1 MTDSPRWALVT
12 GASAGIG
19 AAFAR
24 DLAAQGC
31 ALVLTA
37 RRSERL
43 QSLAAELRQAYGT
56 RCEILPADL
65 ADPTAPANLC
75 AQLDAHGIGID
86 LLINNAGYGVPGT
99 FDASPWPR
107 HADFI
112 QVMMTAPTELAH
124 RLLPGMRARGW
135 GRIVNVAS
143 LAGLVPGTAAHTLYG
158 ASKAYLIHFSQSLG
172 QENGAR
178 GVHVCALCPGFTW
191 SEFHDV
197 SGARAQVARMPRW
210 MWMDA
215 AHVVRE
221 GLAAAERG
229 DLVYVPGRINRGI
242 KTLFKLLPD
251 RFALALIARR
261 AHRFRVGADASADQH
276 SPREH

>member
-1 MTDSPRWALVT
+1 MSDSPRWALVT

-24 DLAAQGC
+24 ALAAQGC

-37 RRSERL
+37 RRVERL
-43 QSLAAELRQAYGT
+43 QILAIELEQAHDT
-56 RCEILPADL
+56 RCVILPADL

-75 AQLDAHGIGID
+75 AQLAARGIGVDI
-86 LLINNAGYGVPGT
+86 LINNAGYGVPGT
-99 FDASPWPR
+99 FEASVWAR

-112 QVMMTAPTELAH
+112 QVMVTAPTELAH
-124 RLLPGMRARGW
+124 RLLPGMRARGY

-172 QENGAR
+172 QENRAC
-178 GVHVCALCPGFTW
+178 GVHVCALCPGFAW

-197 SGARAQVARMPRW
+197 SGARAQVSRMPRW
-210 MWMDA
+210 MWMGA
-215 AHVVRE
+215 ARVARE
-221 GLAAAERG
+221 GLVAVERG
-229 DLVYVPGRINRGI
+229 ALVYVPGRINRGI

-251 RFALALIARR
+251 RLALALIAHR
-261 AHRFRVGADASADQH
+261 AHQFRVSDDVAANQQSQRNH
-276 SPREH
+276 

>member
-1 MTDSPRWALVT
+1 MSDSPRWALVT

-24 DLAAQGC
+24 ALAAQGC

-37 RRSERL
+37 RRVERL
-43 QSLAAELRQAYGT
+43 QTLAIELEQAHDT
-56 RCEILPADL
+56 RCVILPADL

-75 AQLDAHGIGID
+75 AQLAARGIGVDI
-86 LLINNAGYGVPGT
+86 LINNAGYGVPGT
-99 FDASPWPR
+99 FAASVWAR

-124 RLLPGMRARGW
+124 RLLPGMRARGY
-135 GRIVNVAS
+135 GRIINVAS

-172 QENGAR
+172 QENRAC

-197 SGARAQVARMPRW
+197 SGARTQASRMPRW
-210 MWMDA
+210 MWMGA
-215 AHVVRE
+215 ARVVRE
-221 GLAAAERG
+221 GLVAVERG
-229 DLVYVPGRINRGI
+229 ALVYVPGSINRSI

-251 RFALALIARR
+251 RLALTLIARR
-261 AHRFRVGADASADQH
+261 AHQFRVSDGAAAEQPSRRDH
-276 SPREH
+276 

>member
-1 MTDSPRWALVT
+1 MSDSPRWALVT

-24 DLAAQGC
+24 ALAAQGC

-37 RRSERL
+37 RRVERL
-43 QSLAAELRQAYGT
+43 QTLAIELEQAHDT
-56 RCEILPADL
+56 RCVILPADL

-75 AQLDAHGIGID
+75 AQLAARGIGVDI
-86 LLINNAGYGVPGT
+86 LINNAGYGVPGT
-99 FDASPWPR
+99 FEASVWAR

-124 RLLPGMRARGW
+124 RLLPGMRARGY
-135 GRIVNVAS
+135 GRIINVAS

-172 QENGAR
+172 QENRAC

-197 SGARAQVARMPRW
+197 SGARTQASRMPRW
-210 MWMDA
+210 MWMGA
-215 AHVVRE
+215 ARVVRE
-221 GLAAAERG
+221 GLVAVERG
-229 DLVYVPGRINRGI
+229 ALVYVPGSINRSI

-251 RFALALIARR
+251 RLALTLIARR
-261 AHRFRVGADASADQH
+261 AHQFRVSDGAAAEQPSRRDH
-276 SPREH
+276 

>member
-1 MTDSPRWALVT
+1 MSDSPRWALVT

-24 DLAAQGC
+24 ALAAQGC

-37 RRSERL
+37 RRVERL
-43 QSLAAELRQAYGT
+43 QTLAIELEQAHDT
-56 RCEILPADL
+56 RCVILPADL

-75 AQLDAHGIGID
+75 AQLAARGIGVDI
-86 LLINNAGYGVPGT
+86 LIHNAGYGVPGT
-99 FDASPWPR
+99 FEASVWAR

-124 RLLPGMRARGW
+124 RLLPGMRARGY
-135 GRIVNVAS
+135 GRIINVAS

-172 QENGAR
+172 QENRAC

-197 SGARAQVARMPRW
+197 SGARTQASRMPRW
-210 MWMDA
+210 MWMGA
-215 AHVVRE
+215 ARVVRE
-221 GLAAAERG
+221 GLVAVERG
-229 DLVYVPGRINRGI
+229 ALVYVPGSINRSI

-251 RFALALIARR
+251 RLALTLIARR
-261 AHRFRVGADASADQH
+261 AHQFRVSDGAAAEQPSRRDH
-276 SPREH
+276 

>member
-1 MTDSPRWALVT
+1 MSDSPRWALVT
-12 GASAGIG
+12 GASSGIG

-24 DLAAQGC
+24 ELAAQGC
-31 ALVLTA
+31 ALVLSA
-37 RRSERL
+37 RRGARL
-43 QSLAAELRQAYGT
+43 QSLATDLQRAHGT
-56 RCEILPADL
+56 RCELLPADL
-65 ADPTAPANLC
+65 ADPTAPAEMCTRL
-75 AQLDAHGIGID
+75 QAHGIDID

-112 QVMMTAPTELAH
+112 QVMMTAPTELAY

-158 ASKAYLIHFSQSLG
+158 ASKAYLIRFSQSLG
-172 QENGAR
+172 QENRAR
-178 GVHVCALCPGFTW
+178 GVQVCALCPGFTW

-215 AHVVRE
+215 ARVARE
-221 GLAAAERG
+221 GLAAVERG
-229 DLVYVPGRINRGI
+229 DLVYVPGRINRAI
-242 KTLFKLLPD
+242 KTLFEVLPD
-251 RFALALIARR
+251 RLALALIARR
-261 AHRFRVGADASADQH
+261 ARQFRVTDPAAGAPPSQ
-276 SPREH
+276 PR

>member
-24 DLAAQGC
+24 GLAAQGC

-65 ADPTAPANLC
+65 ADPAAPANLC
-75 AQLDAHGIGID
+75 AQLDARGIGID
-86 LLINNAGYGVPGT
+86 LLINNAGYGIPGT
-99 FDASPWPR
+99 FDASSWSR

-124 RLLPGMRARGW
+124 RLLPGMHARGW
-135 GRIVNVAS
+135 GRIINVAS

-158 ASKAYLIHFSQSLG
+158 ASKAYLIRFSQSLG
-172 QENGAR
+172 QENASR

-197 SGARAQVARMPRW
+197 SGARAQVARLPIW

-215 AHVVRE
+215 ARVVRE

-251 RFALALIARR
+251 RLALALIARR
-261 AHRFRVGADASADQH
+261 AHHFRVSADAVVDRQP
-276 SPREH
+276 PRNP

>member
-24 DLAAQGC
+24 GLAAQGC
-31 ALVLTA
+31 ALALTA

-43 QSLAAELRQAYGT
+43 QALATELAQAHGT
-56 RCEILPADL
+56 RCEILTADL
-65 ADPTAPANLC
+65 ADPAAPANLC
-75 AQLDAHGIGID
+75 AQLDARGIGID
-86 LLINNAGYGVPGT
+86 LLINNAGYGIPGT
-99 FDASPWPR
+99 FDASSWPR

-124 RLLPGMRARGW
+124 RLLPGMHARGW
-135 GRIVNVAS
+135 GRIINVAS

-158 ASKAYLIHFSQSLG
+158 ASKAYLIRFSQSLG
-172 QENGAR
+172 QENASR

-197 SGARAQVARMPRW
+197 SGARAQVARLPIW

-215 AHVVRE
+215 ARVVRE
-221 GLAAAERG
+221 GLAAVERG
-229 DLVYVPGRINRGI
+229 ELVYVPGRVNRSI

-251 RFALALIARR
+251 RLALALIARR
-261 AHRFRVGADASADQH
+261 AHHFRVSTDAAVDRH
-276 SPREH
+276 PPRNP

>member
-1 MTDSPRWALVT
+1 MSDSPRWALVT

-24 DLAAQGC
+24 ALAAQGC

-37 RRSERL
+37 RRVERL
-43 QSLAAELRQAYGT
+43 QTLAIELEQAHDT
-56 RCEILPADL
+56 RCVILPADL

-75 AQLDAHGIGID
+75 AQLAARGIGVDI
-86 LLINNAGYGVPGT
+86 LINNAGYGVPGT
-99 FDASPWPR
+99 FEASVWAR

-124 RLLPGMRARGW
+124 RLLPGMRARGY
-135 GRIVNVAS
+135 GRIINVAS

-172 QENGAR
+172 QENRAC

-197 SGARAQVARMPRW
+197 SGARAQASRMPRW
-210 MWMDA
+210 VWMGA
-215 AHVVRE
+215 ARVVRE
-221 GLAAAERG
+221 GLVAVERG
-229 DLVYVPGRINRGI
+229 ALVYVPGRINRGI

-251 RFALALIARR
+251 RLALTLIARR
-261 AHRFRVGADASADQH
+261 AHQFRVSDGAAAEQPSRRDH
-276 SPREH
+276 